1 MRIPRKTELTKTR
14 RPREKAV
21 LLFGYDNKVKWLWEG
36 DRKRE
41 TGMDAD
47 GHGMDIVYRT
57 LFTNDRPL

>member
-14 RPREKAV
+14 RSREKAV

-47 GHGMDIVYRT
+47 N
-57 LFTNDRPL
+57 LFVHTSVIIHEHLHPL